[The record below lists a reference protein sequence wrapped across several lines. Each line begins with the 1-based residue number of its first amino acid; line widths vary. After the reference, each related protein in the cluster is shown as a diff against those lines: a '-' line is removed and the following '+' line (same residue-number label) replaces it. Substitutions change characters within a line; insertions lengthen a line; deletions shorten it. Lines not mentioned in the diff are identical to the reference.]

1 MTTARKS
8 RSPRPA
14 PAPIPAVAVAAGQAP
29 VHESR
34 RLILDTA
41 ARLFREEGYAATSVR
56 DIAGECGIKAGSIYY
71 HFASKDEIV
80 GEVLRIGVQKTFD
93 QVRQA
98 VGMLPSDADAQLL
111 LGTAVRAHLQAMF
124 HMSDYTIANLRI
136 FGQVPADIRQAHA
149 GLRDEYERYW
159 SSLIARCGQA
169 DDLDPARDL
178 QLARFFLIGAMNAT
192 LDWFHAGRLSIEA
205 VADELT
211 GLFLGGLRRRR
222 GPRSGGTR
230 PEAAGHTRRTRR

>member
-1 MTTARKS
+1 MATSRKTPT
-8 RSPRPA
+8 RAA
-14 PAPIPAVAVAAGQAP
+14 PPPPLAQAP

-41 ARLFREEGYAATSVR
+41 ARLFREEGYAATSLR

-98 VGMLPSDADAQLL
+98 VESLPPGAEASLL
-111 LGTAVRAHLQAMF
+111 LGTAVRAHLRTMF

-136 FGQVPADIRQAHA
+136 FGQVPSPIRKAHA
-149 GLRDEYERYW
+149 GLRDEYECYW
-159 SSLIARCGQA
+159 STLIARCGQGG
-169 DDLDPARDL
+169 DLDPARDL

-192 LDWFHAGRLSIEA
+192 LDWFHIGRLSIDA

-211 GLFLGGLRRRR
+211 ALFLDGLRRRPPSPAVR
-222 GPRSGGTR
+222 APASGRTSRKAR
-230 PEAAGHTRRTRR
+230 P